1 MIQRYDII
9 RDAKMYHGDL
19 AIAAVDKEVPRV
31 TAAKAAD
38 DLLTLQGVQASFVL
52 YKAGEGVSMS
62 ARSLGEI
69 NVQLILEGLGGG
81 GNSTTAGG
89 YVPNSTVTQVH
100 TRLTAAIDKY
110 YQQ

>member
-52 YKAGEGVSMS
+52 YKAGDGVSMS

-89 YVPNSTVTQVH
+89 HVPDTTVSAVY
-100 TRLTAAIDKY
+100 TRLLAAIYKY

>member
-1 MIQRYDII
+1 
-9 RDAKMYHGDL
+9 
-19 AIAAVDKEVPRV
+19 
-31 TAAKAAD
+31 
-38 DLLTLQGVQASFVL
+38 
-52 YKAGEGVSMS
+52 MS

-89 YVPNSTVTQVH
+89 YVPDTTVAQVH
-100 TRLTAAIDKY
+100 TRLLAAIDKY

>member
-9 RDAKMYHGDL
+9 REAKMYHGDI
-19 AIAAVDKEVPRV
+19 AIAAVEREVPRV
-31 TAAKAAD
+31 TAAKASD
-38 DLLTLQGVQASFVL
+38 DLLTLRGVQASVVL
-52 YKAGEGVSMS
+52 YQAGDGVSMS

-69 NVQLILEGLGGG
+69 NVQVILEQLGGG

-89 YVPNSTVTQVH
+89 HAAGIDVKTAYQK
-100 TRLTAAIDKY
+100 LTAAIDAY

>member
-1 MIQRYDII
+1 
-9 RDAKMYHGDL
+9 MYHGDL
-19 AIAAVDKEVPRV
+19 AIAAVNKEVPRV
-31 TAAKAAD
+31 TAAKASD
-38 DLLTLQGVQASFVL
+38 DLLTLQGIQASFVL
-52 YKAGEGVSMS
+52 YKAGDGVSMS

-89 YVPNSTVTQVH
+89 HVPDTTVSEVY
-100 TRLTAAIDKY
+100 TRLLAAIDKY